1 MPGVY
6 YINVAS
12 QILFYAIFALG
23 LNVLVGYGGLVSL
36 GHAGLFGIAAYATG
50 YHAAGRLR
58 PSAGDPDRAGASALV
73 SMAVYA
79 VLSLRATG
87 IGFIMIT
94 LALGRNRLGPRLS
107 LDQRHRR
114 RQRHQPARPARAFRL
129 CAQHGRPRSITRR
142 WSCSL
147 VAVAAVAIFV
157 RSPLGAALKGT
168 RDQPRRMNALGYH
181 VWAIRFWACL
191 FSGLLTAVAGILFV
205 YYTQFIS
212 PQTLALT
219 SSAEVLLMVISGGA
233 GTLLGPIVGAALVVI
248 VKSVVSGFIERWN
261 MLLGAIFVAIVI
273 LMPEGLVPGSARL
286 WRLALAQARA
296 TPRPRKRGGEAM
308 SALTVSGL
316 AQVLRRPARHRAA
329 STSTSS
335 RASGG

>member
-1 MPGVY
+1 MTMRLVALAIAALLLATLPLWMSNIY

-23 LNVLVGYGGLVSL
+23 LNVIAGYGGLVSL
-36 GHAGLFGIAAYATG
+36 GHAGLFGIASYATG
-50 YHAAGRLR
+50 YALAAGFGHIAAIFISLCVGMV
-58 PSAGDPDRAGASALV
+58 A
-73 SMAVYA
+73 MATYA
-79 VLSLRATG
+79 VLSLRTTG

-94 LALGRNRLGPRLS
+94 LALGQIVWGLAYRWISVTNGDNGINL
-107 LDQRHRR
+107 
-114 RQRHQPARPARAFRL
+114 
-129 CAQHGRPRSITRR
+129 HGRPAPFGIALSDAASFYYATLIVFA
-142 WSCSL
+142 L
-147 VAVAAVAIFV
+147 AVAAVAIFV
-157 RSPLGAALKGT
+157 RSPLGAALMGT

-181 VWAIRFWACL
+181 VWAIRFWACM
-191 FSGLLTAVAGILFV
+191 FSGLLTSMSGILFV

-233 GTLLGPIVGAALVVI
+233 GTLIGPIVGAALVVM

-286 WRLALAQARA
+286 WRL
-296 TPRPRKRGGEAM
+296 
-308 SALTVSGL
+308 
-316 AQVLRRPARHRAA
+316 LRRRMRTAPKAA
-329 STSTSS
+329 SAEA
-335 RASGG
+335 RP